1 MTCNE
6 MKKNITLLVDDEI
19 DGQSK
24 QIIQSH
30 IESCSSCL
38 KEYIKVVSMR
48 RLINSDPYL
57 NNLKSK
63 NITMDIFEKI
73 SEENIN
79 RKSTYVK
86 KIREL
91 IFLKKKLFITCIV
104 GILIGCSFVPV
115 NGKSL
120 SKSMGNW
127 IKEIQFK
134 YTLNSK
140 DGKRIDVN
148 HTLSVDKDRPG
159 SLQSI
164 YDEMDKALLEA
175 QEIADPEDR
184 QKRIEEIY
192 QETNT
197 IIENKIAE
205 DEKKLLEQ
213 NTILYYNSIEEAK
226 NNIPISFPVPSYI
239 PDGFVFDKVQY
250 SKHNSGTHE
259 MVRLFYKRD
268 NELTPSQYTLKYNK
282 EDSLLISYVLDDMY
296 IQDSISNQ
304 ISITESFNQNTRVE
318 EITIQDIPGFML
330 IESREKYNSLFMSL
344 TLLCDNY
351 RISTGMSTHS
361 LNIDNEM
368 EKVKAELTKVMEAYI
383 TQ

>member
-1 MTCNE
+1 

-19 DGQSK
+19 DDQSK
-24 QIIQSH
+24 QTIQSH
-30 IESCSSCL
+30 IENCSSCL
-38 KEYIKVVSMR
+38 NEYIKIVTMR
-48 RLINSDPYL
+48 KLMNSDPYL

-63 NITMDIFEKI
+63 NISLEVFEKMNQ
-73 SEENIN
+73 ENIN
-79 RKSTYVK
+79 SKSKYSK
-86 KIREL
+86 GIKDL
-91 IFLKKKLFITCIV
+91 ILLKKKFIAACIV
-104 GILIGCSFVPV
+104 GILIGCSFIPV

-127 IKEIQFK
+127 LKEIQLK
-134 YTLNSK
+134 YTIDSK
-140 DGKRIDVN
+140 DGNKIDVN

-175 QEIADPEDR
+175 HEITDPEDR

-205 DEKKLLEQ
+205 DEQRLLEQ
-213 NTILYYNSIEEAK
+213 NTIVYYNSIEEAR
-226 NNIPISFPVPSYI
+226 NNIPISFPVPKYI
-239 PDGFVFDKVQY
+239 PDGFIFDKVEY
-250 SKHNSGTHE
+250 SKHESGTFE
-259 MVRLFYKRD
+259 MVRFFYKRD
-268 NELTPSQYTLKYNK
+268 NELTQSQYTLKYNK
-282 EDSLLISYVLDDMY
+282 EDSLLISYVLNDMY
-296 IQDSISNQ
+296 IKDSTSNQ
-304 ISITESFNQNTRVE
+304 VNIKESFNQNTKVE
-318 EITIQDIPGFML
+318 EIIIQDIPGFML
-330 IESREKYNSLFMSL
+330 IERRDKYNSLFMSL

-351 RISTGMSTHS
+351 RISTGMSIHS

-368 EKVKAELTKVMEAYI
+368 ESVKTELVKIIEAYI